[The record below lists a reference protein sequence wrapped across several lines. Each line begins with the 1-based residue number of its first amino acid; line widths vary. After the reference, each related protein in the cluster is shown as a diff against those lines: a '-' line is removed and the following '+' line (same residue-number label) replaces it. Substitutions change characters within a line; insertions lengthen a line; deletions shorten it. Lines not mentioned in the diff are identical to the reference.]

1 VALAAVLA
9 TLAAAVAVEAQFRR
23 LGDEIASGGRVFA
36 EGTIGRTMID
46 ALAENMEPLWAG
58 YQASG
63 RPVKDGL
70 KQAVKALRGA
80 PEDESVAI
88 RDWLLVL
95 ALAIAGALHNISPD
109 IVQAARSLGASPWHA
124 FWRVVWPL
132 SLPGVFAAFLLTFVP
147 ATGDYVNSTLLGG
160 PSTTMIGNIIQ
171 EKFLVELDY
180 PEAAALSVIL
190 MIVMLVL
197 ATVYARVLGTEDVQR
212 AAGAQA

>member
-1 VALAAVLA
+1 MGDPGRLNRGDWEAVLHA
-9 TLAAAVAVEAQFRR
+9 PFHVYSAVASIDGEPLEAQFRR

-95 ALAIAGALHNISPD
+95 ALAIAEARRTVGAESVSPD
-109 IVQAARSLGASPWHA
+109 EANTIRDVADWLDRPLPESGQA
-124 FWRVVWPL
+124 
-132 SLPGVFAAFLLTFVP
+132 
-147 ATGDYVNSTLLGG
+147 
-160 PSTTMIGNIIQ
+160 
-171 EKFLVELDY
+171 
-180 PEAAALSVIL
+180 
-190 MIVMLVL
+190 
-197 ATVYARVLGTEDVQR
+197 
-212 AAGAQA
+212 